1 MAKEGNK
8 KRLAWAGDGG
18 MGWDGSESRRKMTEG
33 SDTTRLHRPP
43 GSTCLARVARGGSAR
58 GGGPIEGTLDAGRG
72 RRDEKRMSTEEGGRD
87 DAVLDAV
94 WPCRWRRGTL
104 SRWVAVAAG
113 CHGMPAAGPPWAKAT
128 SSRLFGGGTRLMPV
142 EWYARDR
149 KIRDGVGGTAL
160 GRGAAGGVCWKRP
173 GARLGQS
180 TLEHSQRGCG

>member
-1 MAKEGNK
+1 
-8 KRLAWAGDGG
+8 
-18 MGWDGSESRRKMTEG
+18 MGWDGSETRRKMTEG

-58 GGGPIEGTLDAGRG
+58 GGGLSNGRWTLDVVDETKSAC
-72 RRDEKRMSTEEGGRD
+72 RR
-87 DAVLDAV
+87 
-94 WPCRWRRGTL
+94 RRG
-104 SRWVAVAAG
+104 AVTMASSMPCGRVVGDGELCRDGWLWPQGVTACRQLG
-113 CHGMPAAGPPWAKAT
+113 HHGPKQRRRG
-128 SSRLFGGGTRLMPV
+128 SSGGGTRLMPV